1 MGKIEGNNSL
11 VDYAKAIVGV
21 ANKHSY
27 LYDVQQRS
35 GEERCVFLFQLTKIL
50 AKQEFWSE
58 YVKELS
64 DWLDARKAALGL

>member
-1 MGKIEGNNSL
+1 MMCSREVEK
-11 VDYAKAIVGV
+11 K
-21 ANKHSY
+21 
-27 LYDVQQRS
+27 DVF
-35 GEERCVFLFQLTKIL
+35 FLFQLTKIL